1 MSILINSNTKV
12 IVQGITGSEGT
23 FHSEQ
28 MINYGTNIVAGVTP
42 GKGGMTA
49 LNDIPVYN
57 TVKEAKENHD
67 ANASI
72 IFVPP
77 RFAAAAAIES
87 IEAGIEVIVCI
98 SEGIPVRDMVKVK
111 NFWGNV
117 YEKGDYA
124 QSHCHKPNDF
134 SFAYFVKS
142 KWYYSPLVFSD
153 SGKRV
158 RPKEGRFVAFP
169 AYLLHH
175 VPKHRYNDTRITLSG
190 NLVINRS

>member
-1 MSILINSNTKV
+1 MKVKHYASILIGEYQFADRVKEQVLSSLKTCNPIPQNNSN
-12 IVQGITGSEGT
+12 
-23 FHSEQ
+23 
-28 MINYGTNIVAGVTP
+28 
-42 GKGGMTA
+42 
-49 LNDIPVYN
+49 
-57 TVKEAKENHD
+57 VK
-67 ANASI
+67 ASI
-72 IFVPP
+72 HTEWNWEPNNITF
-77 RFAAAAAIES
+77 RNLKAFIREEIERYFKPG
-87 IEAGIEVIVCI
+87 EMAGGGR
-98 SEGIPVRDMVKVK
+98 SLVKVK

-153 SGKRV
+153 SGKLV

-169 AYLLHH
+169 AYLKHH

-190 NLVINRS
+190 NLLIDREAVLG